1 MKRAV
6 VNPPSV
12 YQTVRFGFSQAVEQN
27 ASRSLHISGQVAWDR
42 EYKLVGS
49 GDVAAQARQALANIK
64 DILASKGATPADVVR
79 LRVYV
84 VGYAPDKLEAFGPEI
99 AAFFGSAEPAA
110 STLIGVQ
117 ALARPEFLIEIEAD
131 AALD

>member
-1 MKRAV
+1 MKRNV
-6 VNPPSV
+6 INPPSV
-12 YQTVRFGFSQAVEQN
+12 YQTARFGFSQAVEQRT
-27 ASRSLHISGQVAWDR
+27 ARSLHVSGQVAWDKD
-42 EYKLVGS
+42 YNLIGP
-49 GDVAAQARQALANIK
+49 GDVGAQARQALANLK
-64 DILASKGATPADVVR
+64 HILAAAGATPADVVR
-79 LRVYV
+79 LRIYV
-84 VGYAPDKLEAFGPEI
+84 VGYTPDKLEAIGPEI